1 MSVKRVSLVAAA
13 LALTLSVP
21 VFAKELKI
29 GVVNSAVLLDRA
41 PQAEAARKQLEREF
55 SSREKEIV
63 DAQKSAASLEEKLS
77 RDGSTMT
84 ESERSRDERE
94 LNRRMR
100 ELQRLQTEF
109 RDDLNLRK
117 NEELSKLQRQI
128 YDVILDMAKNDG
140 YDLILSDGVVYAG
153 KDVDVTE
160 LVLKRLESVPSRS
173 K

>member
-1 MSVKRVSLVAAA
+1 MKRVSLVAAA